1 MKKSVERQIQQIY
14 GEVFKKVFTP
24 KRLRTMR
31 HGSKGTLR
39 KTITTIA
46 KSKEYDEFAK
56 KFSLALSKKGL
67 SGSKGVWRKYY
78 EAAKKSRYVALPKTI
93 KAYEASIMKTA
104 IEHNFN
110 MIKTIPDR
118 ILELVGR
125 KYMSTLISEVGKG
138 EITRGSFRR
147 QLASHGHKNAKL
159 IARTETAKLQ
169 TAILE
174 TRSIELGSVAY
185 IWRSSHDSRT
195 RKSHKDMNDVVV
207 FWQKETLKPLLD
219 KMYGNAG
226 EFPNCRCS
234 PQPIVN
240 TDSLTKHNYNVY
252 DYKTHKVIRMSK
264 AKLIEALNKGSL

>member
-14 GEVFKKVFTP
+14 SEVFKQVFTP
-24 KRLRTMR
+24 KRLRTIKY
-31 HGSKGTLR
+31 GSKHSLR
-39 KTITTIA
+39 ASIATIA

-56 KFSLALSKKGL
+56 KFALELSKKGL

-78 EAAKKSRYVALPKTI
+78 EAAKKSRYIALPKTV
-93 KAYEASIMKTA
+93 KAYEANVMKMA

-110 MIKTIPDR
+110 MIKSIPDR
-118 ILELVGR
+118 ILEFVGR
-125 KYMSTLISEVGKG
+125 KYMSTLLSEVGKG

-147 QLASHGHKNAKL
+147 QLESHGHKNAKL

-174 TRSIELGSVAY
+174 TRAIELGSVAY
-185 IWRSSHDSRT
+185 IWRSSHDKRT

-207 FWQKETLKPLLD
+207 FWQKESLKPLLD

-240 TDSLTKHNYNVY
+240 VDSLTKHTYNVY
-252 DYKTHKVIRMSK
+252 DYRSHKIIQMSK
-264 AKLIEALNKGSL
+264 TKLIEALNKSSL

>member
-93 KAYEASIMKTA
+93 KAYEASIMKKA